1 MNALPS
7 IPTPPRRR
15 LIAFCTEQ
23 LPFVIFACGVL
34 AVAALWHRSTS
45 PTLVAE
51 AETVSTDVRSTHPGT
66 LLSLDVALLQP
77 VSAGQP
83 IARLQ
88 HTAPQVLAASLALIH
103 AEIDLMR
110 ANLEPVL
117 PSQRVALDASRLQL
131 DWMRERVTLASLRV
145 QLQQAGSELTRLR
158 PLHEK
163 KILSDEAFE
172 TAVHQHENLT
182 VQLAEQTK
190 LVDALAPAA
199 CEFSGRRADATPR
212 SAAETLAAALRV
224 QEEKLRLTEAQL
236 GPTILTAPIDGIVS
250 LVHRRVGETVNT
262 GEPIVTVAATQ
273 PARLVGFLRQ
283 PLALEPKPG
292 MTVDVRTRTAARHSA
307 PAQILEVGRVMEPV
321 PPTIL
326 ALLNRGSSSELGLR
340 IHLAVPTALHL
351 RPGEQVDVTI
361 REK

>member
-1 MNALPS
+1 MNALPR
-7 IPTPPRRR
+7 IPIPPRRR

-51 AETVSTDVRSTHPGT
+51 AETVSAEVRSAHPGT

-77 VSAGQP
+77 VTAGQP

-88 HTAPQVLAASLALIH
+88 LTDPKVVAASLALLH
-103 AEIDLMR
+103 AEIELMR

-117 PSQRVALDASRLQL
+117 PAQRVALDASRLHL

-145 QLQQAGSELTRLR
+145 QLQQADSELARFAPLHDQQIISIEHFENVRLR
-158 PLHEK
+158 R
-163 KILSDEAFE
+163 
-172 TAVHQHENLT
+172 ENLT
-182 VQLAEQTK
+182 AQLSEQTK
-190 LVDALAPAA
+190 LVDTLAPAA
-199 CEFSGRRADATPR
+199 HEFSARRADSTPR
-212 SAAETLAAALRV
+212 PPAETLAAALRV
-224 QEEKLRLTEAQL
+224 QDEKLRLTEAQL
-236 GPTILTAPIDGIVS
+236 GPTVLTAPIDGIVS
-250 LVHRRVGETVNT
+250 LVHRRAGETVNT

-307 PAQILEVGRVMEPV
+307 PAQILQVGRVMEPV

-326 ALLNRGSSSELGLR
+326 ALLNRGTTPELGLR
-340 IHLAVPTALHL
+340 IHVAVPAALHL
-351 RPGEQVDVTI
+351 RPGEQVNLTI

>member
-1 MNALPS
+1 MNALPR
-7 IPTPPRRR
+7 IPIPPRRR

-51 AETVSTDVRSTHPGT
+51 AETISTEVRSAHSGT

-77 VSAGQP
+77 VTAGQP

-88 HTAPQVLAASLALIH
+88 LTAPNVLAASLALIH
-103 AEIDLMR
+103 AEIELMR

-145 QLQQAGSELTRLR
+145 QLQQADSELARLR

-172 TAVHQHENLT
+172 TAVHQRENLT

-190 LVDALAPAA
+190 LVDTLAPAA
-199 CEFSGRRADATPR
+199 CEYAARSVDATPR

-224 QEEKLRLTEAQL
+224 HEGKLRLTEAQL
-236 GPTILTAPIDGIVS
+236 GSTVLTAPIDGIVS
-250 LVHRRVGETVNT
+250 LVHRRVGETINT

-292 MTVDVRTRTAARHSA
+292 MTVDVRTRTASRHSA
-307 PAQILEVGRVMEPV
+307 PAQILEVGHVMEPV

-326 ALLNRGSSSELGLR
+326 ALLNRGSSPELGLR
-340 IHLAVPTALHL
+340 IHVAVPADLHL
-351 RPGEQVDVTI
+351 RPGEQVDITI
-361 REK
+361 RD